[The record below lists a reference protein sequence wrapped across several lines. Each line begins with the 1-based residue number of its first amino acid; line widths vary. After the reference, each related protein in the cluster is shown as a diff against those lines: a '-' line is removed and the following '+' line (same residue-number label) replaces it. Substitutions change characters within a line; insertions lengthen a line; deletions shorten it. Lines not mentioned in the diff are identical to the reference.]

1 MHHKSAEIMAATSCF
16 RGMILALGVSGILPA
31 LERFGLLA
39 TYTAA
44 AILSWLAF
52 GYVSR
57 ICSPENLMLIRH
69 RLLLVTIKYGDRMR
83 AWIDVGYSTPAT
95 N

>member
-1 MHHKSAEIMAATSCF
+1 MHHKSAEIMAATSCL
-16 RGMILALGVSGILPA
+16 RGTVLALGVSGILPA
-31 LERFGLLA
+31 IERFGLLA

-44 AILSWLAF
+44 AVLSWLAF
-52 GYVSR
+52 GYVSCFCR
-57 ICSPENLMLIRH
+57 QADPIMNYS
-69 RLLLVTIKYGDRMR
+69 RLLLITIKYGDRMR